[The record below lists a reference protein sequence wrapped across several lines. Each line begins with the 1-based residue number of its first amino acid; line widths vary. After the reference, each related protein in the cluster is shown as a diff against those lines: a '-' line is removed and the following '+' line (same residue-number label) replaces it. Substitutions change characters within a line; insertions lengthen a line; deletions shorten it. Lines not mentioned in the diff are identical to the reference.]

1 MLVRVAVICNR
12 IGQVQRLSYLRDI
25 QMKIETGTGYRLGQR
40 QELAEGRVINRGPF
54 LSERAN
60 WEVFGRIRLESRG
73 SDCTMGSGVKG
84 KWC

>member
-40 QELAEGRVINRGPF
+40 QELAEGRAIDRGPF
-54 LSERAN
+54 ISVRSN
-60 WEVFGRIRLESRG
+60 WARFRYDQDGKQWQRLHNGYEY
-73 SDCTMGSGVKG
+73 
-84 KWC
+84 